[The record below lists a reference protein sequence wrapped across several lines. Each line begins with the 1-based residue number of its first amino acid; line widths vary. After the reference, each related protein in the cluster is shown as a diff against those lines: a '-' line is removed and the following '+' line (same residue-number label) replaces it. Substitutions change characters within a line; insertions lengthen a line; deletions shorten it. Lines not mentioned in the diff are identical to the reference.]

1 MSLDQHINIFFKDIY
16 IDKKINFFEL
26 WKSVFSKL
34 YPTKNLDF
42 NNIFTAIRINKSFYL
57 CKYFISTNDLDGDVL
72 ECGVLRGFSAYLMRS
87 LEDKM
92 LLNKINNYYLLD
104 SFEGLSEIN
113 KEDIP
118 KDKNLKIHKKGEL
131 RESIETVEN
140 IFKEFNNV
148 YLVKGWIPEVFESLD
163 KKNNYKFVHLD
174 VDLYKPTLESLEYIY
189 DKVVKGGVIITDDFQ
204 SPLFPG
210 NQKAWVEFFK
220 SRGITNWLAL
230 PSGQAVIIKD

>member
-1 MSLDQHINIFFKDIY
+1 M
-16 IDKKINFFEL
+16 
-26 WKSVFSKL
+26 
-34 YPTKNLDF
+34 
-42 NNIFTAIRINKSFYL
+42 
-57 CKYFISTNDLDGDVL
+57 
-72 ECGVLRGFSAYLMRS
+72 
-87 LEDKM
+87 
-92 LLNKINNYYLLD
+92 
-104 SFEGLSEIN
+104 
-113 KEDIP
+113 
-118 KDKNLKIHKKGEL
+118 KIHKKGEL